1 MKVIDVSRHN
11 GIINWEKVKAD
22 GVDGVIIRA
31 GYGRLS
37 SQKDSRFEENYAGA
51 KAVGLNVG
59 TYFYTY
65 AKSTDEAE
73 TEAEVFLEWI
83 KGKTFELPVYFDIED
98 QSINHLSRDVLT
110 DICLRWCGR
119 VEKAGYYTGIYAN
132 VYWFSRLLDTDRL
145 SAYDKWL
152 AHWAEKPAYD
162 ESFGGMWQYS
172 STGRIN
178 GINGDVDLNKMYR
191 DYPSVIKRAELNG
204 FKKVSG
210 YSVYAKAN
218 VTFETAAHELA
229 EKCRLLGMSAEVK
242 KLAE

>member
-11 GIINWEKVKAD
+11 GYINWEKVRAD

-31 GYGRLS
+31 GYGRLL
-37 SQKDSRFEENYAGA
+37 SQKDNRFEENYAGA
-51 KAVGLNVG
+51 KAAGLNVG

-65 AKSTDEAE
+65 AKSADEVE

-83 KGKTFELPVYFDIED
+83 KGKAFELPVYFDIED
-98 QSINHLSRDVLT
+98 QSMNHLGKDVLT
-110 DICLRWCGR
+110 DICLRWCGI

-132 VYWFSRLLDTDRL
+132 VYWFSQLLDTGRL
-145 SAYDKWL
+145 ISYDKWL

-178 GINGDVDLNKMYR
+178 GINGNVDLNRMYR
-191 DYPSVIKRAELNG
+191 NYPYIIKNAGLNG
-204 FKKVSG
+204 FKKSTVYIVNAYLKT
-210 YSVYAKAN
+210 YSESAAN
-218 VTFETAAHELA
+218 NIADT
-229 EKCRLLGMSAEVK
+229 CRNLGMTVDVT
-242 KLAE
+242 